1 MATFDSTRF
10 SVIREE
16 FPTLSDSEFN
26 IIILYSLGATLDEIV
41 EIEMLSKGMVK
52 KKLYTSKCKL
62 NLESVHSI
70 RLIVNLK
77 INIILLNKIS

>member
-52 KKLYTSKCKL
+52 KNYT
-62 NLESVHSI
+62 
-70 RLIVNLK
+70 RVNV
-77 INIILLNKIS
+77 N

>member
-41 EIEMLSKGMVK
+41 EIEMISKGMVK
-52 KKLYTSKCKL
+52 KKLYTSKCEL
-62 NLESVHSI
+62 NLE
-70 RLIVNLK
+70 
-77 INIILLNKIS
+77 